1 MIVTFGHTKGG
12 TGKSTIAINL
22 AIALA
27 KSHQVLLIDGD
38 EQKSSLLFT
47 ELRNKGDYTAIAL
60 TGRSIHQQV
69 PILAKNYHHVI
80 IDVGGRDSG
89 SLRAALTIT
98 DVLVIPIQPRTF
110 DVWAMENLIVLV
122 DEAESF
128 NPKLKVCTLLNL
140 AESQGKAVSEA
151 REALSEY
158 VDLHHLQSVI
168 MRRKVYA
175 DSVANGLGMMEMKP
189 RNKKALDEFASLV
202 NELNHLGESDEHS
215 TQAG

>member
-12 TGKSTIAINL
+12 TGKSTLAINL
-22 AIALA
+22 AIRLA
-27 KSHQVLLIDGD
+27 KDHKVLLIDGD

-47 ELRNKGDYTAIAL
+47 ELRNKCDYTAIAL

-69 PILAKNYHHVI
+69 PILAKNYQHVI

-98 DVLVIPIQPRTF
+98 DILVIPIQPRTF
-110 DVWAMENLIVLV
+110 DVWAMENLILLI

-140 AESQGKAVSEA
+140 GETQGKAVSEA

-158 VDLHHLQSVI
+158 VDLHHLKSVI

-175 DSVANGLGMMEMKP
+175 DSIASGLGMMEMKP
-189 RNKKALDEFASLV
+189 RNKKAIIEFEGLV
-202 NELNHLGESDEHS
+202 NELGVYNEHS